1 VSRAILAG
9 AIVWL
14 IGSATSAPCGNFAS
28 IYIFGDSVLATS
40 TNNATGSATNL
51 YYGKRYTNGRTW
63 VEVLAQRQGFGANSI
78 TNINWSYSSNNVS
91 FYGQSSPVLVTNV
104 GKFVAP
110 TNATNCLFVVWV
122 CDADFVGDMND
133 PNVGNPITAPQNGT
147 NIAAW
152 TSAINQHLTNH
163 FIAITNLYAKGCR
176 TLIAPNAVD
185 VTAVPEF
192 NTSATNYRAFVRQR
206 IISFNTNYVAMLQ
219 QIAASNAGLT
229 VYTPDMFGLLDS
241 ALTNATSYGLT
252 NALHNGASIDVIEA
266 YGYGLL
272 PNANLNGPGTN
283 YIFWDRGGDPTAKF
297 CEVTADVVQKLI
309 APAQITNVAVSNG
322 NCELDVANVP
332 IGLNGFVDGGTNLV
346 LTNWAPQANFAC
358 TNATQ
363 MVLVPTSGTQWFYR
377 LRFPYA
383 WSWP

>member
-1 VSRAILAG
+1 MSRAILAG

-14 IGSATSAPCGNFAS
+14 LGCAASAPCANFSS
-28 IYIFGDSVLATS
+28 IFIFGDSVLATS
-40 TNNATGSATNL
+40 TNNATGSTTNF
-51 YYGKRYTNGRTW
+51 YYGKRYCNGRTW
-63 VEVLAQRQGFGANSI
+63 GEVLVQRQGLGANSI
-78 TNINWSYSSNNVS
+78 TNVNWNYSSNNVS
-91 FYGQSSPVLVTNV
+91 FFGQYSSILVTNV

-229 VYTPDMFGLLDS
+229 IYIPDMFGLLDS
-241 ALTNATSYGLT
+241 ALTNAASYGLT
-252 NALHNGASIDVIEA
+252 NALYSGASIDVIDA
-266 YGYGLL
+266 FQRGLL
-272 PNANLNGPGTN
+272 SNANLNGPGTN
-283 YIFWDRGGDPTAKF
+283 YIFWDRTDPTAKF
-297 CEVTADVVQKLI
+297 GEVTADIVQKLI
-309 APAQITNVAVSNG
+309 APAQITGVAVSSN
-322 NCELDVANVP
+322 NCELDAASLPV
-332 IGLNGFVDGGTNLV
+332 GLDGFVEGTTDLV
-346 LTNWAPQANFAC
+346 YGSWVTVTNIVS
-358 TNATQ
+358 TNATKT
-363 MVLVPTSGTQWFYR
+363 VVFPGSGPIQFYR
-377 LRFPYA
+377 LRFPWA

>member
-1 VSRAILAG
+1 
-9 AIVWL
+9 
-14 IGSATSAPCGNFAS
+14 
-28 IYIFGDSVLATS
+28 
-40 TNNATGSATNL
+40 
-51 YYGKRYTNGRTW
+51 
-63 VEVLAQRQGFGANSI
+63 
-78 TNINWSYSSNNVS
+78 
-91 FYGQSSPVLVTNV
+91 
-104 GKFVAP
+104 
-110 TNATNCLFVVWV
+110 VVWV

-176 TLIAPNAVD
+176 TLIAPNAAD

-192 NTSATNYRAFVRQR
+192 NTSSANYRAFVRQR
-206 IISFNTNYVAMLQ
+206 IISFNTNYVAMLK
-219 QIAASNAGLT
+219 QIVASNASLII
-229 VYTPDMFGLLDS
+229 YIPDMFGLLEN
-241 ALTNATSYGLT
+241 ALTNAASYGLT
-252 NALHNGASIDVIEA
+252 NALYNGASIDAIDA

-283 YIFWDRGGDPTAKF
+283 YIFWDRTDPTAKF
-297 CEVTADVVQKLI
+297 AEVTADVVQQLI
-309 APAQITNVAVSNG
+309 SPVRITNVAMLEDDG
-322 NCELDVANVP
+322 QLGVASLP
-332 IGLNGFVDGGTNLV
+332 IGLNGFVDGCTNLA
-346 LTNWAPQANFAC
+346 TPNWTAQASFNS

-363 MVLVPTSGTQWFYR
+363 TISFPVSGPLWFYR

>member
-1 VSRAILAG
+1 MSRAILAG

-14 IGSATSAPCGNFAS
+14 LGCAASAPCANFSS
-28 IYIFGDSVLATS
+28 IFIFGDSVLATS
-40 TNNATGSATNL
+40 TNNATGSTTNF
-51 YYGKRYTNGRTW
+51 YYGKRYCNGRTW
-63 VEVLAQRQGFGANSI
+63 GEVLVQRQGLGANSI
-78 TNINWSYSSNNVS
+78 TNVNWNYSSNNVS
-91 FYGQSSPVLVTNV
+91 FFGQYSSILVTNV

-176 TLIAPNAVD
+176 ALIAPNAVD

-192 NTSATNYRAFVRQR
+192 NTSAANYRAFVRQR
-206 IISFNTNYVAMLQ
+206 IVSFNTNYVAMLT
-219 QIAASNAGLT
+219 QIAESNAGLV
-229 VYTPDMFGLLDS
+229 VYIPDMFGLLDS
-241 ALTNATSYGLT
+241 ALTNAASYGLT
-252 NALHNGASIDVIEA
+252 NALYSGSSIDAIDA

-283 YIFWDRGGDPTAKF
+283 YIFWDRTDPTAKF
-297 CEVTADVVQKLI
+297 GEVTADIVQQLI
-309 APAQITNVAVSNG
+309 APAQITNVSVVEDDG
-322 NCELDVANVP
+322 QLGVASLP
-332 IGLNGFVDGGTNLV
+332 IGLNGFVDGCTNLV
-346 LTNWAPQANFAC
+346 LANWTTRASFSS

-363 MVLVPTSGTQWFYR
+363 TIIVPADGPQWFYR